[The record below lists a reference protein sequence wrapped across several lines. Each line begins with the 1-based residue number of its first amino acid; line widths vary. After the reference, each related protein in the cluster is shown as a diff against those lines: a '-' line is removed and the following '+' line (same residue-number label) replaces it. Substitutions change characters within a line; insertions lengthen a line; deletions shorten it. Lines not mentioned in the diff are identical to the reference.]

1 MNELCTRI
9 GNILQFDSQEI
20 TFRADKGDLIVDL
33 DCYAISGTAARR
45 ISELAQKESRSF
57 IITIQSIDCPKI
69 QLQISL

>member
-20 TFRADKGDLIVDL
+20 TFRADNGYLVVDL
-33 DCYAISGTAARR
+33 DCFAISGTAARR

-57 IITIQSIDCPKI
+57 IITIQSIDQPKM
-69 QLQISL
+69 QLKISL